1 MSAPGGQLSA
11 GRSADVAV
19 IGGGLAGLC
28 AAIAAA
34 KRGLRVVVVRR
45 GLGTTAMSSG
55 GLDFPADLPR
65 LYGAGVGGPGA
76 TSAATSAAAG
86 TLGDWFRAA
95 GAELRGRPGEEMLL
109 LDTAGEVRSTN
120 LALVQHATGS
130 VEGWSGQGGK
140 LLLLGVAGYPS
151 FRPEW
156 VRHRVVA
163 AGLLPAERVAAG
175 RVAVLGFK
183 DESDLPAAR
192 LARALEVPD
201 TAKSFA
207 SAVGRAAREAGAAFV
222 ALPPVLGLEKASE
235 VFRLVA
241 ETVAAH
247 APVAV
252 FELLSPPPSV
262 PGQRLQDLLDR
273 VAGAAGV
280 AIASGRVTG
289 AGAVTGAAVVTWAP
303 AVTGAA
309 LEAAP
314 GPSAPEI
321 LASVTVESSGR
332 CWTLSAREFILA
344 TGKYAAGGLDAG
356 GFAVAEPV
364 FGLAVFVPPPPGWP
378 AAELPAGQRLV
389 REMVYD
395 RFAARHPVF
404 EAGLAVDWRLRPL
417 GGDGRTPRFANLR
430 AAGSVLGGYNHF
442 ADGAGSGVAV
452 VTGLEAGRLAAEAAA
467 SSASETGGA
476 PASETGEAPARVGA
490 ATPETRAV
498 GRDPA

>member
-1 MSAPGGQLSA
+1 MSAPGGTLSA
-11 GRSADVAV
+11 ARSADVAV

-34 KRGLRVVVVRR
+34 KPGPRVVVVRR

-55 GLDFPADLPR
+55 GLNFPADLPR
-65 LYGAGVGGPGA
+65 LYGAGVGGPGVS
-76 TSAATSAAAG
+76 SAATSAAAG
-86 TLGDWFRAA
+86 TLGDWLRAA

-109 LDTAGEVRSTN
+109 LDTAGDVRRTN
-120 LALVQHATGS
+120 LALVQHAAGS
-130 VEGWSGQGGK
+130 VERWSGQSGK

-151 FRPEW
+151 FHPEW
-156 VRHRVVA
+156 VRRRVVA

-175 RVAVLGFK
+175 RVTVPGLR
-183 DESDLPAAR
+183 DEGDLPAAR

-201 TAKSFA
+201 TAKAFA
-207 SAVGRAAREAGAAFV
+207 SAVGRAAREAGASHV

-235 VFRLVA
+235 VFRLVTEA
-241 ETVAAH
+241 VASH

-280 AIASGRVTG
+280 EIASGRVTG
-289 AGAVTGAAVVTWAP
+289 AAVVA
-303 AVTGAA
+303 GAA
-309 LEAAP
+309 LEA
-314 GPSAPEI
+314 
-321 LASVTVESSGR
+321 VTVESHGR
-332 CWTLSAREFILA
+332 NWTLSAREFILA

-378 AAELPAGQRLV
+378 AAELPASQRLV

-442 ADGAGSGVAV
+442 TDGAGSGVAV
-452 VTGLEAGRLAAEAAA
+452 VTGLEAGRLAAEAA
-467 SSASETGGA
+467 S
-476 PASETGEAPARVGA
+476 ASETGEAPACAGA
-490 ATPETRAV
+490 ATPETGAV

>member
-1 MSAPGGQLSA
+1 MSAPGGKLSA

-34 KRGLRVVVVRR
+34 KHGLRVVVVRR

-65 LYGAGVGGPGA
+65 LYGAGVGGPGVS
-76 TSAATSAAAG
+76 SAATSEAAG
-86 TLGDWFRAA
+86 TLGDWLRAA

-109 LDTAGEVRSTN
+109 LDTAGDVRRTN
-120 LALVQHATGS
+120 LALVQHAAGS
-130 VEGWSGQGGK
+130 VDRWSGKSGK

-156 VRHRVVA
+156 VRRRVVA

-175 RVAVLGFK
+175 RVAVLGLR
-183 DESDLPAAR
+183 DEGDLPAAR

-201 TAKSFA
+201 TAKAFA
-207 SAVGRAAREAGAAFV
+207 SAVGRAAREAGASHV

-241 ETVAAH
+241 AAVASH

-280 AIASGRVTG
+280 EIASGR
-289 AGAVTGAAVVTWAP
+289 
-303 AVTGAA
+303 VTGAA

-314 GPSAPEI
+314 GPAEGPEN
-321 LASVTVESSGR
+321 LASVTVESHGR
-332 CWTLSAREFILA
+332 NWTLWAREFILA

-364 FGLAVFVPPPPGWP
+364 FGLAVFVPPPPSWP
-378 AAELPAGQRLV
+378 AVELPAGQRLV

-404 EAGLAVDWRLRPL
+404 EAGLAVDWGLRPL

-430 AAGSVLGGYNHF
+430 AVGSVLGGYNHF

-452 VTGLEAGRLAAEAAA
+452 VTGLEAGRLAAEAA
-467 SSASETGGA
+467 S
-476 PASETGEAPARVGA
+476 ASETGEAPAGAGA
-490 ATPETRAV
+490 ATPETGAV